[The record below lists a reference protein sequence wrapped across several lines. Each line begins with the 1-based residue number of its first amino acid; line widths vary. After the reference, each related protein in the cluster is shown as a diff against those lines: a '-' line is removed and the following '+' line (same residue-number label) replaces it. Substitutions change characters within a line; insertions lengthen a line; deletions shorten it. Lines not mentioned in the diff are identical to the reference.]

1 MFTIRQKEGSIEI
14 SNPEN
19 GFYASLNLNQ
29 GGRLEQLQ
37 IGNHPIIV
45 DDPSFPYSDSYA
57 AAILFPFVSRV
68 SRGSYEFNGK
78 YFQLHCNTA
87 DGQNALHG
95 LVYNK
100 TFEFVSSDANDDEC
114 KVVLKL
120 NQVEKQKGFPFTYQL
135 LLTYTFSFSG
145 ISLSMKATNT
155 CDEFFPFTIGWH
167 PYFSIPDFE
176 NATLQFDA
184 DEQVVF
190 DENLIATRTK
200 SNPFATPLQ
209 LGGNSFDDCFIVND
223 SQATLHT
230 TIYDAKLQVD
240 SDDFFLQIYTPPN
253 LPMMAVEPMV
263 GMSDSFNNKFGL
275 MQLAPQESY
284 QITWN
289 IDVTFNSNG
298 LL

>member
-1 MFTIRQKEGSIEI
+1 MFTIRQKEYSVEI
-14 SNPEN
+14 IHNDLQY
-19 GFYASLNLNQ
+19 YATLNLHQ
-29 GGRLEQLQ
+29 GGRLEQLR
-37 IGNHPIIV
+37 IGNQPIIV
-45 DDPSFPYSDSYA
+45 EDPSFPYSDSYA
-57 AAILFPFVSRV
+57 ASVLFPFVSRV
-68 SRGSYEFNGK
+68 SHGSYEFNGK
-78 YFQLHCNTA
+78 QFQLHCNTS

-100 TFEFVSSDANDDEC
+100 IFELVSSNANDNEC
-114 KVVLKL
+114 EVILKL
-120 NQVEKQKGFPFTYQL
+120 DQTQEQKGFPYTFEL
-135 LLTYTFSFSG
+135 LLTYTFSTSG
-145 ISLSMKATNT
+145 MSLSVEVTNT
-155 CDEFFPFTIGWH
+155 SDEVLPFTIGWH
-167 PYFSIPDFE
+167 PYFSISNFE

-190 DENLIATRTK
+190 DENLIATGTK
-200 SNPFATPLQ
+200 PNPFATPLQ

-230 TIYDAKLQVD
+230 NVYDANIKVD

-298 LL
+298 

>member
-1 MFTIRQKEGSIEI
+1 MFTIRQKEYSIEI
-14 SNPEN
+14 IHNDLQY
-19 GFYASLNLNQ
+19 YATLNLHQ
-29 GGRLEQLQ
+29 GGRLEQLR
-37 IGNHPIIV
+37 IGNQPIIV
-45 DDPSFPYSDSYA
+45 EDPSFPYSDSYA
-57 AAILFPFVSRV
+57 ASVLFPFVSRV
-68 SRGSYEFNGK
+68 SHGSYEFNGK
-78 YFQLHCNTA
+78 QFQLHCNTS

-100 TFEFVSSDANDDEC
+100 IFELVSSNANDNEC
-114 KVVLKL
+114 EVILKL
-120 NQVEKQKGFPFTYQL
+120 DQTQEQKGFPYTFEL
-135 LLTYTFSFSG
+135 LLTYTFSTSG
-145 ISLSMKATNT
+145 MSLSVEVTNT
-155 CDEFFPFTIGWH
+155 SDEVLPFTIGWH
-167 PYFSIPDFE
+167 PYFSISNFE

-190 DENLIATRTK
+190 DENLIATGTK
-200 SNPFATPLQ
+200 PNPFATPLQ

-230 TIYDAKLQVD
+230 NVYDANIKVD

-298 LL
+298 

>member
-14 SNPEN
+14 NHHDLQY
-19 GFYASLNLNQ
+19 YALLNLHQ
-29 GGRLEQLQ
+29 GGRLEQFQ
-37 IGNHPIIV
+37 IGNQPIIV
-45 DDPSFPYSDSYA
+45 EDPSFPYSDSYA

-68 SRGSYEFNGK
+68 SGGSYEFNGTH
-78 YFQLHCNTA
+78 FQLHCNTP

-135 LLTYTFSFSG
+135 LLTYTFSSSG
-145 ISLSMKATNT
+145 IALSMKATNT

-167 PYFSIPDFE
+167 PYFSIPNFE

-190 DENLIATRTK
+190 DENLIATGTK
-200 SNPFATPLQ
+200 PNPFSNPLQ

-223 SQATLHT
+223 NEATLHT
-230 TIYDAKLQVD
+230 SIYDAKLKVD
-240 SDDFFLQIYTPPN
+240 SNDFYLQMYTPPN

-263 GMSDSFNNKFGL
+263 GTSDSFNNKFGL
-275 MQLAPQESY
+275 MELAPQTSY
-284 QITWN
+284 KITWN
-289 IDVTFNSNG
+289 IDVTLKENG
-298 LL
+298 